1 MNQDSVTVNRIDWL
15 RSFPILQLS
24 KALRMGFRLR
34 TFLPCLLVSACFIIS
49 SFSISEVEL
58 SIDDDHWTVFSSPLS
73 LPAPLSH
80 VSEAVGSLGPNCPKP
95 VTELLYGCAAYLLIT
110 TFLGITVAR
119 STATEFCTATRTGAI
134 QSLLFTAQ
142 HILSGLAAVTIMCL
156 LASVPVVLLWL
167 FGKIAIGIGTDSEL
181 LENVSVI
188 LGMPMAAFV
197 IVTTIVCGLAWLFS
211 IAAIGTDRCSG
222 SDACSRG
229 ICYVLSHKAY
239 ALLIVFVAVVLS
251 NIGAG
256 IIRWL
261 IWHAIRIARS
271 ELTPLTIL
279 SEGHTSET
287 LATTMSVI
295 LANTIQLGVLFSGL
309 TIGYILLRKAEDAV
323 PLREID
329 GAIAS
334 TSQ

>member
-95 VTELLYGCAAYLLIT
+95 VAELLYGCAAYLLIT

-167 FGKIAIGIGTDSEL
+167 FGKIAIGIGTADN
-181 LENVSVI
+181 LEFAIFTKSTRGNINRIS
-188 LGMPMAAFV
+188 GGYESPEEAA
-197 IVTTIVCGLAWLFS
+197 S
-211 IAAIGTDRCSG
+211 NAAG
-222 SDACSRG
+222 
-229 ICYVLSHKAY
+229 Y
-239 ALLIVFVAVVLS
+239 A
-251 NIGAG
+251 
-256 IIRWL
+256 R
-261 IWHAIRIARS
+261 
-271 ELTPLTIL
+271 
-279 SEGHTSET
+279 T
-287 LATTMSVI
+287 LQDVKPRMFIPS
-295 LANTIQLGVLFSGL
+295 
-309 TIGYILLRKAEDAV
+309 YYR
-323 PLREID
+323 
-329 GAIAS
+329 
-334 TSQ
+334 